1 MKLCGEMNIVE
12 LMKLA
17 GIYEAPT
24 RENPYG
30 RLPPEP
36 QPDDVQ
42 DIIDVLEGVTT
53 VYEVWLSPT
62 DYMTFDTI
70 RIKVEKYDDEFGED
84 SIGK

>member
-1 MKLCGEMNIVE
+1 MKLIGEMNIVE

-24 RENPYG
+24 RGNPYG

-42 DIIDVLEGVTT
+42 DIIDVLEGVATE
-53 VYEVWLSPT
+53 Y
-62 DYMTFDTI
+62 
-70 RIKVEKYDDEFGED
+70 KVRFLPNGNLVVETHRVKVA
-84 SIGK
+84 

>member
-1 MKLCGEMNIVE
+1 MKLLGEKNIVE
-12 LMKLA
+12 LMLLA

-42 DIIDVLEGVTT
+42 DIIDVLEGVIR
-53 VYEVWLSPT
+53 VYEVWLLPT
-62 DYMTFDTI
+62 GCITFDTI
-70 RIKVEKYDDEFGED
+70 RIKVE
-84 SIGK
+84 

>member
-1 MKLCGEMNIVE
+1 MKLS
-12 LMKLA
+12 

-53 VYEVWLSPT
+53 EYEVRFLPNGN
-62 DYMTFDTI
+62 MTVETH
-70 RIKVEKYDDEFGED
+70 RVKVA
-84 SIGK
+84 

>member
-1 MKLCGEMNIVE
+1 MKLLGEKNIVK
-12 LMKLA
+12 LMLLA

-42 DIIDVLEGVTT
+42 DIIDVLEGVIR
-53 VYEVWLSPT
+53 VYEVWNA
-62 DYMTFDTI
+62 TF
-70 RIKVEKYDDEFGED
+70 RG
-84 SIGK
+84 